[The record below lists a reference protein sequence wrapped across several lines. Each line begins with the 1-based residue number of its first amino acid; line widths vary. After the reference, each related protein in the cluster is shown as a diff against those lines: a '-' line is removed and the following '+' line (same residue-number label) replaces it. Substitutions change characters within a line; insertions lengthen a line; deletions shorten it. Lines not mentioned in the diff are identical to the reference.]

1 MCTPISKV
9 IVYLC
14 WYKHIGVSWESL
26 KEWKEFLCLA
36 IPGLFM
42 VCGEWWILDIGI
54 FVTGNVSGAQLA
66 AYNITLNLLTSGF
79 VVMLYPV
86 IQMYVTCCT

>member
-1 MCTPISKV
+1 M
-9 IVYLC
+9 
-14 WYKHIGVSWESL
+14 SWESL

-79 VVMLYPV
+79 VVILYPV
-86 IQMYVTCCT
+86 IQMLVICCT